1 LAKQSRRAGRG
12 GAWRAVVALGI
23 IGLVLGGGVFACDV
37 SARALAPGRIG
48 TPAASLSVLERMA
61 LGGYLALRGGQLAQP
76 SPRAQGGS
84 LTVLEGE
91 NGSTLAARL
100 AGEGWIADGA
110 VFRTYLRYTGGDRS
124 LYPGTYGVPPGLST
138 RGLADLIVSG
148 RTRQVELTIFAGWR
162 VEEIAA
168 ALQKHGLSIAA
179 GDFIA
184 ATHRRPGNLALYL
197 AVPAAAGLEGFLLP
211 GQYLIEQNANADL
224 LVFELTNGFEHAL
237 TDDFRQSIAARG
249 LTLYQ
254 AVTLASIIERE
265 AMHADE
271 MPLIA
276 SVFLN
281 RLATGMRLEADPT
294 VQYALG
300 YSSNQDTWWRSPL
313 SESDLQID
321 SPYNTYLYAGLP
333 PSPISNPSAE
343 ALRAVAAAPS
353 TSYLFFR
360 AACDGSG
367 RHQFSE
373 TYEQHV
379 ANACP

>member
-1 LAKQSRRAGRG
+1 MVGL
-12 GAWRAVVALGI
+12 ALGA
-23 IGLVLGGGVFACDV
+23 GLFACDA
-37 SARALAPGRIG
+37 SARAAAPTRIG
-48 TPAASLSVLERMA
+48 APAASLTLLERVA
-61 LGGYLALRGGQLAQP
+61 FGAYLAMRGEQLAQAA
-76 SPRAQGGS
+76 PRAQGGS
-84 LTVLEGE
+84 LTIQEGE
-91 NGSTLAARL
+91 NASTLAARL
-100 AGEGWIADGA
+100 AAEGWIGDAA
-110 VFRTYLRYTGGDRS
+110 VFRAYLRYTGGDRS
-124 LYPGTYGVPPGLST
+124 LYPGTYSVPPGLST
-138 RGLADLIVSG
+138 RALADLIVAGS
-148 RTRQVELTIFAGWR
+148 TRQVELTLFAGWR

-168 ALQKHGLSIAA
+168 ALEKHGVPIAP

-197 AVPAAAGLEGFLLP
+197 AIPAQAGLEGFLLP
-211 GQYLIEQNANADL
+211 GQYLIERNSNADL
-224 LVFELTNGFEHAL
+224 LVFELANAFERSL
-237 TDDFRQSIAARG
+237 SDDTHQAIAARE

-254 AVTLASIIERE
+254 AVTLASVIERE

-281 RLATGMRLEADPT
+281 RLASGMRLEADPT

-300 YSSNQDTWWRSPL
+300 YSAELDSWWRNPL
-313 SESDLQID
+313 SSSDLEID
-321 SPYNTYLYAGLP
+321 SPFNTYLYSGLP
-333 PSPISNPSAE
+333 PGPIANPSAE

-367 RHQFSE
+367 RHLFSE
-373 TYEQHV
+373 TYDQHL